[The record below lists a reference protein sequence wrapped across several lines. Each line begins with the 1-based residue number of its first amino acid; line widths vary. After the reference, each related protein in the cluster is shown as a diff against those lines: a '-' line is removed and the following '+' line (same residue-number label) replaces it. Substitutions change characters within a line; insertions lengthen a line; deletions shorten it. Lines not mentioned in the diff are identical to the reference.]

1 MRCPEFVSLIF
12 ELLGEMLY
20 PLDTTGAKFVTFCL
34 LAPFIAKDAK
44 EKKMEEIQF
53 PLTYL
58 SH

>member
-20 PLDTTGAKFVTFCL
+20 PLDTTGANFVTFCL

-44 EKKMEEIQF
+44 EKKVEDIQF
-53 PLTYL
+53 SLTYL
-58 SH
+58 